1 MKSSSDIHISDVIS
15 AQSVFV
21 LVLRGVMSG
30 RALIYAPYSQ
40 ISGKKRMGGG
50 GRREKRV
57 RGEISVVE

>member
-40 ISGKKRMGGG
+40 ISGKKRMGGWG
-50 GRREKRV
+50 EEAEASEGRDL
-57 RGEISVVE
+57 GS

>member
-50 GRREKRV
+50 EGGAASEGRDL
-57 RGEISVVE
+57 GS

>member
-40 ISGKKRMGGG
+40 ISGKKRMGGERG
-50 GRREKRV
+50 GAASEGRDL
-57 RGEISVVE
+57 GS